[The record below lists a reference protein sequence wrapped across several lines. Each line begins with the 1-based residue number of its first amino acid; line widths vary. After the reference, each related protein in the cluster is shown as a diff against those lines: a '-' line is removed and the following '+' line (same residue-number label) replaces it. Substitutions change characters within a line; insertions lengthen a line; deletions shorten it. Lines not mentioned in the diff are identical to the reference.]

1 MLVVLIFGTGLP
13 FTRPNFYLSDDLEKQ
28 STTNVSTDD
37 NICVLFVTR
46 FSFTQE
52 DRIQVQYLVP
62 DCFTTFSYIWLGFV
76 MFFFYTIQHGYAI
89 FVALK
94 IRKVKIEVLNE
105 FKEVSL
111 TIYIST
117 LVITEGFAIAIIL
130 RGYET
135 IVESLVST
143 AIIIVATTYVGFTF
157 IPKVCFYL
165 HA

>member
-1 MLVVLIFGTGLP
+1 
-13 FTRPNFYLSDDLEKQ
+13 
-28 STTNVSTDD
+28 
-37 NICVLFVTR
+37 
-46 FSFTQE
+46 
-52 DRIQVQYLVP
+52 
-62 DCFTTFSYIWLGFV
+62 

-105 FKEVSL
+105 YKKVSL

-165 HA
+165 HT

>member
-1 MLVVLIFGTGLP
+1 
-13 FTRPNFYLSDDLEKQ
+13 
-28 STTNVSTDD
+28 
-37 NICVLFVTR
+37 
-46 FSFTQE
+46 
-52 DRIQVQYLVP
+52 
-62 DCFTTFSYIWLGFV
+62 

-165 HA
+165 HT

>member
-1 MLVVLIFGTGLP
+1 M
-13 FTRPNFYLSDDLEKQ
+13 
-28 STTNVSTDD
+28 
-37 NICVLFVTR
+37 
-46 FSFTQE
+46 
-52 DRIQVQYLVP
+52 
-62 DCFTTFSYIWLGFV
+62 
-76 MFFFYTIQHGYAI
+76 QHGYAI

-117 LVITEGFAIAIIL
+117 LVTTEGFAIAIIL

-135 IVESLVST
+135 IVESLICT

-157 IPKVCFYL
+157 IPKVCFYFHL
-165 HA
+165 

>member
-1 MLVVLIFGTGLP
+1 M
-13 FTRPNFYLSDDLEKQ
+13 PNCLTPLSYL
-28 STTNVSTDD
+28 
-37 NICVLFVTR
+37 
-46 FSFTQE
+46 
-52 DRIQVQYLVP
+52 
-62 DCFTTFSYIWLGFV
+62 WLGV
-76 MFFFYTIQHGYAI
+76 VIFFFYTIQHGYAI

-111 TIYIST
+111 TIYISI
-117 LVITEGFAIAIIL
+117 LVITEGFVIAIIL

-143 AIIIVATTYVGFTF
+143 AIIIIATTYVGFTF

-165 HA
+165 HL